1 MGKTASH
8 NPRTAIEVFNMLPE
22 GVYCQVIN
30 NAIYTSPTPSFEH
43 QEVVSEI
50 QNGIFNHV
58 MKNKLGKC
66 VQSPID
72 VFMDDENAF
81 QPDIIFI
88 STANLGIIKEDGKVH
103 GAPDIVVEVL
113 STGSMNDDKVKKKKV
128 HEACGV
134 KEYFIVQPST
144 KEVIRYYLVKDK
156 FGQSDKVKGK
166 IVSKLLKKTF
176 RF

>member
-1 MGKTASH
+1 MGKTISH
-8 NPRTAIEVFNMLPE
+8 TPRTAIEVFKLLPE
-22 GVYCQVIN
+22 GVHCQVIN
-30 NAIYTSPTPSFEH
+30 NAIYMSPAPNFEH
-43 QEVVSEI
+43 QVVVAEI

-58 MKNKLGKC
+58 KKNKLGKC

-72 VFMDDENAF
+72 VFLDNENAF

-88 STANLGIIKEDGKVH
+88 STANLDIVKEDGKVH
-103 GAPDIVVEVL
+103 GAPDIVAEVL
-113 STGSMNDDKVKKKKV
+113 SPGNANDDKVKKKKV
-128 HEACGV
+128 YEACGV

-144 KEVIRYYLVKDK
+144 KEVISYYLINGKFEQADK
-156 FGQSDKVKGK
+156 AKGR